1 MCGRNRGGGG
11 VTLIPELNMV
21 SAVVVRTS
29 ALVTKFL
36 SINLKQKD
44 QGHSLSNGKKEQVIG
59 FTRFLNL
66 EDLEDQEG
74 CSICELGVVS
84 GG

>member
-1 MCGRNRGGGG
+1 MDPLGGGGG